1 MVRFWNSIQILILSL
16 VTFFIPLTSSAF
28 YVPCYCGCGEPIQ
41 YLDGTILDST
51 KSSIQN
57 SQLAEYV
64 SAAKQSLEQ
73 LYALVKIYDQAKD
86 IYNAV
91 GSVRNA
97 FENFSFENILNSWNI
112 EDWNDFD
119 SIANKFGHSSYSSL
133 GNSNPDTAEK
143 SANSFADY
151 LYSIS
156 DGIKKQGDTLEDY
169 SYEFSDGVREIAYM
183 DDDYIMRA
191 IMTQEQRNA
200 QIKAVSAAAARK
212 ADDSIATSIGISSTE
227 SAEPTINEAKT
238 SQVVSAAATA
248 SVWSD
253 MSNSFNLLTRE
264 KLNTQSAILEKQSEE
279 LSTKYL
285 DAF

>member
-1 MVRFWNSIQILILSL
+1 MVRFWNSIWVWILSL
-16 VTFFIPLTSSAF
+16 MVFSPLTSFAW

-41 YLDGTILDST
+41 YLDGDILDST
-51 KSSIQN
+51 KVSLQN
-57 SQLAEYV
+57 SQLSEYI

-86 IYNAV
+86 IYNAI

-119 SIANKFGHSSYSSL
+119 YMANKFGHSSYSSL
-133 GNSNPDTAEK
+133 GNSDPSTAEK

-151 LYSIS
+151 LYSVS
-156 DGIKKQGDTLEDY
+156 NRIKEEGDILEDY
-169 SYEFSDGVREIAYM
+169 SYEFSDGAREIAYM

-191 IMTQEQRNA
+191 IITQEQRNA
-200 QIKAVSAAAARK
+200 QIKAVTAAAARK
-212 ADDSIATSIGISSTE
+212 ADDKVASNIGISSTE
-227 SAEPTINEAKT
+227 TIEPTINEAKT
-238 SQVVSAAATA
+238 SQVVSGAATA

-264 KLNTQSAILEKQSEE
+264 KLNTQSTIIEKKAET
-279 LSTKYL
+279 LSTEYL